1 MVSSLYLLTFLA
13 SVVMTGW
20 FLLRNKKT
28 DNLYVIFCLLVIIN
42 SLGRYLLSISDNLG
56 VALTANKLIYVGG
69 CYCPLFIV
77 LALRQLCGIRISKV
91 ITGGMTLFSTV
102 MMGFVLTI
110 GHSSIYYKDVQLA
123 EGDGYHYLIKTY
135 GPAHSAYMAM
145 VLLYGLLIVYYLIY
159 AIRRRSHIS
168 VHTVSV
174 ISVMGMGVVIAY
186 LLERLLK
193 SKVSY
198 VSLGYLAAAVC
209 LVYLLER
216 INIYDLTANIAVSVE
231 RLGEYGYIEFD
242 RKYRYVNANSY
253 AKELFPAIEEEWRI
267 DAPVPVSDS
276 YLYREVVLWLKE
288 SSYDGSKMI
297 SVNGRYIQMSVRDIM
312 RGRGRKAGYL
322 VELIDR
328 TSEQNYLNAIENYN
342 SNLQKEVE
350 RKTAD
355 IVHIKDM
362 MVLGMAAMV
371 ESRDNSTGGHI
382 KRTSRVVEIF
392 SDRLSDCLDEFGI
405 SEEFLQM
412 VIKAAPMHDLGKIAV
427 PDSVLQKQGKF
438 TDEEYEIMKRHSA
451 EGARIVND
459 ILKGVESEEF
469 VRVAV
474 NVAHYHH
481 EKWNGQG
488 YPTGIKGEEIPI
500 EARIM
505 ALADVFDALV
515 SKRCYKDAYSFD
527 TAFGIIEE
535 SLGTQFDP
543 ELGRVFLTCRKE
555 LEQFYRQ

>member
-1 MVSSLYLLTFLA
+1 MVSSLYLLTFIA

-42 SLGRYLLSISDNLG
+42 SLGRYLLSVSDNLWM
-56 VALTANKLIYVGG
+56 ALTANKLIYVGG

-110 GHSSIYYKDVQLA
+110 GHSDIYYKDVQLA

-135 GPAHSAYMAM
+135 GPAHSAYVAM

-168 VHTVSV
+168 VRTVSV

-216 INIYDLTANIAVSVE
+216 INIYDLTANIAGSVE
-231 RLGEYGYIEFD
+231 RLREYGYIEFD

-253 AKELFPAIEEEWRI
+253 AKELFPAMEEEWRI

-276 YLYREVVLWLKE
+276 FLYREVVQWLKE
-288 SSYDGSKMI
+288 SSYKGSKMI
-297 SVNGRYIQMSVRDIM
+297 PVNGSYIQMSVRDIM
-312 RGRGRKAGYL
+312 RGRKHKAGYL

-342 SNLQKEVE
+342 SNLQKEVA

-362 MVLGMAAMV
+362 MVLGMATMV

-382 KRTSRVVEIF
+382 RRTSRVVEIF
-392 SDRLSDCLDEFGI
+392 SDRLSGCLDEFGI

-438 TDEEYEIMKRHSA
+438 TAEEYEIMKRHSA

-488 YPTGIKGEEIPI
+488 YPTGISGEEIPI

-543 ELGRVFLTCRKE
+543 ELGRVFLMCRKE
-555 LEQFYRQ
+555 LEQFYR

>member
-1 MVSSLYLLTFLA
+1 MVSSLYLLTFIA

-42 SLGRYLLSISDNLG
+42 SLGRYLLSVSDNLWM
-56 VALTANKLIYVGG
+56 ALTANKLIYVGG

-135 GPAHSAYMAM
+135 GPAHSAYVAM

-174 ISVMGMGVVIAY
+174 ISVMEMGVVIAY

-253 AKELFPAIEEEWRI
+253 AKELFPAIEQEWRI

-276 YLYREVVLWLKE
+276 YLYREVVLWLKKT
-288 SSYDGSKMI
+288 SYKGSKMI
-297 SVNGRYIQMSVRDIM
+297 PVNGSYIQMSVRDIM
-312 RGRGRKAGYL
+312 RGRKHKAGYL

-342 SNLQKEVE
+342 SNLQKEVA

-362 MVLGMAAMV
+362 MVLGMATMV

-382 KRTSRVVEIF
+382 RRTSRVVEIF
-392 SDRLSDCLDEFGI
+392 SDRLSGCLDEFGI

-438 TDEEYEIMKRHSA
+438 TAEEYEIMKRHSA

-488 YPTGIKGEEIPI
+488 YPTGISGEEIPI

-527 TAFGIIEE
+527 MAFGIIEE

-543 ELGRVFLTCRKE
+543 ELGRVFLMCRKE
-555 LEQFYRQ
+555 LEQFYR

>member
-1 MVSSLYLLTFLA
+1 MVSSLYLLTFVA

-56 VALTANKLIYVGG
+56 MALTANKLIYVGG

-342 SNLQKEVE
+342 SNLQKEVA

-362 MVLGMAAMV
+362 MVLGMATMV

>member
-56 VALTANKLIYVGG
+56 MALTANKLIYVGG

-342 SNLQKEVE
+342 SNLQKEVA

-362 MVLGMAAMV
+362 MVLGMATMV

-543 ELGRVFLTCRKE
+543 KLGRVFLTCRKE

>member
-56 VALTANKLIYVGG
+56 MGLTANKLIYVGG

-135 GPAHSAYMAM
+135 GPAHSAYVAM

-168 VHTVSV
+168 VRTVSV

-328 TSEQNYLNAIENYN
+328 TSEQNYLDAIENYN
-342 SNLQKEVE
+342 SNLQKEVA

-362 MVLGMAAMV
+362 MVLGMATMV

>member
-1 MVSSLYLLTFLA
+1 MVSSLYLLTFIA

-42 SLGRYLLSISDNLG
+42 SLGRYLLSVSDNLWM
-56 VALTANKLIYVGG
+56 ALTANKLIYVGG

-110 GHSSIYYKDVQLA
+110 GHSDIYYKDVQLA

-135 GPAHSAYMAM
+135 GPAHSAYVAM

-168 VHTVSV
+168 VRTVSV

-216 INIYDLTANIAVSVE
+216 INIYDLTANIAISVE

-253 AKELFPAIEEEWRI
+253 AKELFPAIEQEWRI

-276 YLYREVVLWLKE
+276 YLYREVVLWLKKT
-288 SSYDGSKMI
+288 SYKGSKMI
-297 SVNGRYIQMSVRDIM
+297 QVNGSYIQMSVRDIM
-312 RGRGRKAGYL
+312 RGRKHKAGYL

-342 SNLQKEVE
+342 SNLQKEVA

-362 MVLGMAAMV
+362 MVLGMATMV

-382 KRTSRVVEIF
+382 RRTSRVVEIF
-392 SDRLSDCLDEFGI
+392 SDRLSGCLDEFGI

-438 TDEEYEIMKRHSA
+438 TAEEYEIMKRHSA

-469 VRVAV
+469 VCVAV

-488 YPTGIKGEEIPI
+488 YPTGISGEEIPI

-555 LEQFYRQ
+555 LEQFYR

>member
-56 VALTANKLIYVGG
+56 MALTANKLIYVGG

-135 GPAHSAYMAM
+135 GPAHSAYVAM

-168 VHTVSV
+168 VRTVSV

-328 TSEQNYLNAIENYN
+328 TSEQNYLDAIENYN
-342 SNLQKEVE
+342 SNLQKEVA

>member
-1 MVSSLYLLTFLA
+1 MVSSLYLLTFVA

-56 VALTANKLIYVGG
+56 MALTANKLIYVGG

-342 SNLQKEVE
+342 SNLQKEVA

-362 MVLGMAAMV
+362 MVLGMATMV

-543 ELGRVFLTCRKE
+543 KLGRVFLTCRKE

>member
-342 SNLQKEVE
+342 SNLQKEVA

>member
-1 MVSSLYLLTFLA
+1 MVSSLYLLTFIA

-56 VALTANKLIYVGG
+56 MALTANKLIYVGG

-135 GPAHSAYMAM
+135 GPAHSAYVAM

-168 VHTVSV
+168 VRTVSV

-328 TSEQNYLNAIENYN
+328 TSEQNYLDAIENYN
-342 SNLQKEVE
+342 SNLQKEVA

>member
-1 MVSSLYLLTFLA
+1 MVSSLYLLTFIA

-56 VALTANKLIYVGG
+56 MALTANKLIYVGG

-135 GPAHSAYMAM
+135 GPAHSAYVAM

-168 VHTVSV
+168 VRTVSV

-297 SVNGRYIQMSVRDIM
+297 SVNGSYIQMSVRDIM
-312 RGRGRKAGYL
+312 RGRKHKAGYL

-362 MVLGMAAMV
+362 MVLGMATMV

-392 SDRLSDCLDEFGI
+392 SDRLSGCLDEFGI

>member
-56 VALTANKLIYVGG
+56 MALTANKLIYVGG

-135 GPAHSAYMAM
+135 GPAHSAYVAM

-168 VHTVSV
+168 VRTVSV

-276 YLYREVVLWLKE
+276 YLYQEVVLWLKE
-288 SSYDGSKMI
+288 SSYEGSKMI
-297 SVNGRYIQMSVRDIM
+297 SVNGSYIQMSVRDIM
-312 RGRGRKAGYL
+312 RGRKHKAGYL

-362 MVLGMAAMV
+362 MVLGMATMV

-392 SDRLSDCLDEFGI
+392 SDRLSGCLDEFGI

>member
-1 MVSSLYLLTFLA
+1 MVSSLYLLTFIA

-42 SLGRYLLSISDNLG
+42 SLGRYLLSVSDNLWM
-56 VALTANKLIYVGG
+56 ALTANKLIYVGG

-110 GHSSIYYKDVQLA
+110 GHSDIYYKDVQLA

-135 GPAHSAYMAM
+135 GPAHSAYVAM

-168 VHTVSV
+168 VRTVSV

-198 VSLGYLAAAVC
+198 VSFGYLAAAVC

-216 INIYDLTANIAVSVE
+216 INIYDLTANIAGSVE
-231 RLGEYGYIEFD
+231 RLREYGYIEFD

-253 AKELFPAIEEEWRI
+253 AKELFPAMEEEWRI

-276 YLYREVVLWLKE
+276 FLYREVVQWLKE
-288 SSYDGSKMI
+288 SSYKGSKMI
-297 SVNGRYIQMSVRDIM
+297 PVNGSYIQMSVRDIM
-312 RGRGRKAGYL
+312 RGRKHKAGYL

-342 SNLQKEVE
+342 SNLQKEVA

-362 MVLGMAAMV
+362 MVLGMATMV

-382 KRTSRVVEIF
+382 RRTSRVVEIF
-392 SDRLSDCLDEFGI
+392 SDRLSGCLDEFGI

-438 TDEEYEIMKRHSA
+438 TAEEYEIMKRHSA

-469 VRVAV
+469 VCVAV

-488 YPTGIKGEEIPI
+488 YPTGISGEEIPI

-543 ELGRVFLTCRKE
+543 ELGRVFLMCRKE
-555 LEQFYRQ
+555 LEQFYR

>member
-56 VALTANKLIYVGG
+56 MALTANKLIYVGG

-135 GPAHSAYMAM
+135 GPAHSAYVAM

-168 VHTVSV
+168 VRTVSV

-328 TSEQNYLNAIENYN
+328 TSEQNYLDAIENYN

>member
-1 MVSSLYLLTFLA
+1 MVSSLYLLTFIA

-42 SLGRYLLSISDNLG
+42 SLGRYLLSVSDNLWM
-56 VALTANKLIYVGG
+56 ALTANKLIYVGG

-110 GHSSIYYKDVQLA
+110 GHSDIYYKDVQLA

-135 GPAHSAYMAM
+135 GPAHSAYVAM

-159 AIRRRSHIS
+159 AIRRRNHIS
-168 VHTVSV
+168 VRTVSV

-216 INIYDLTANIAVSVE
+216 INIYDLTANIAISVE

-253 AKELFPAIEEEWRI
+253 AKELFPAIEQEWRI

-276 YLYREVVLWLKE
+276 YLYREVVLWLKKT
-288 SSYDGSKMI
+288 SYKGSKMI
-297 SVNGRYIQMSVRDIM
+297 PVNGSYIQMSVRDIM
-312 RGRGRKAGYL
+312 RGRKHKAGYL

-342 SNLQKEVE
+342 SNLQKEVA

-362 MVLGMAAMV
+362 MVLGMATMV

-382 KRTSRVVEIF
+382 RRTSRVVEIF
-392 SDRLSDCLDEFGI
+392 SDRLSGCLDEFGI

-438 TDEEYEIMKRHSA
+438 TAEEYEIMKRHSA

-488 YPTGIKGEEIPI
+488 YPTGISGEEIPI

-543 ELGRVFLTCRKE
+543 ELGRVFLMCRKE
-555 LEQFYRQ
+555 LEQFYR

>member
-1 MVSSLYLLTFLA
+1 M
-13 SVVMTGW
+13 
-20 FLLRNKKT
+20 
-28 DNLYVIFCLLVIIN
+28 
-42 SLGRYLLSISDNLG
+42 
-56 VALTANKLIYVGG
+56 
-69 CYCPLFIV
+69 
-77 LALRQLCGIRISKV
+77 
-91 ITGGMTLFSTV
+91 
-102 MMGFVLTI
+102 
-110 GHSSIYYKDVQLA
+110 
-123 EGDGYHYLIKTY
+123 
-135 GPAHSAYMAM
+135 
-145 VLLYGLLIVYYLIY
+145 
-159 AIRRRSHIS
+159 
-168 VHTVSV
+168 
-174 ISVMGMGVVIAY
+174 
-186 LLERLLK
+186 
-193 SKVSY
+193 
-198 VSLGYLAAAVC
+198 
-209 LVYLLER
+209 
-216 INIYDLTANIAVSVE
+216 
-231 RLGEYGYIEFD
+231 
-242 RKYRYVNANSY
+242 NANSY

-288 SSYDGSKMI
+288 SYYDGSKMI

-342 SNLQKEVE
+342 SNLQKEVA

-362 MVLGMAAMV
+362 MVLGMATMV

>member
-1 MVSSLYLLTFLA
+1 MVSSLYLLTFIA

-42 SLGRYLLSISDNLG
+42 SLGRYLLSVSDNLWM
-56 VALTANKLIYVGG
+56 ALTANKLIYVGG

-110 GHSSIYYKDVQLA
+110 GHSDIYYKDVQLA

-135 GPAHSAYMAM
+135 GPAHSAYVAM

-168 VHTVSV
+168 VRTVSV

-216 INIYDLTANIAVSVE
+216 INIYDLTANIAISVE

-253 AKELFPAIEEEWRI
+253 AKELFPAIEQEWRI

-276 YLYREVVLWLKE
+276 YLYREVVLWLKKT
-288 SSYDGSKMI
+288 SYKGSKMI
-297 SVNGRYIQMSVRDIM
+297 PVNGSYIQMSVRDIM
-312 RGRGRKAGYL
+312 RGRKHKAGYL

-342 SNLQKEVE
+342 SNLQKEVA

-362 MVLGMAAMV
+362 MVLGMATMV

-382 KRTSRVVEIF
+382 RRTSRVVEIF
-392 SDRLSDCLDEFGI
+392 SDRLSGCLDEFGI

-438 TDEEYEIMKRHSA
+438 TAEEYEIMKRHSA

-488 YPTGIKGEEIPI
+488 YPTGISGEEIPI

-555 LEQFYRQ
+555 LEQFYR

>member
-56 VALTANKLIYVGG
+56 MALTANKLIYVGG

-135 GPAHSAYMAM
+135 GPAHSAYVAM

-168 VHTVSV
+168 VRTVSV

-342 SNLQKEVE
+342 SNLQKEVA

-515 SKRCYKDAYSFD
+515 SKRCYKDAYSFE

>member
-1 MVSSLYLLTFLA
+1 MVSSLYLLTFIA

-28 DNLYVIFCLLVIIN
+28 DNLYVIFCILVIIN
-42 SLGRYLLSISDNLG
+42 SLGRYLLSVSDNLWM
-56 VALTANKLIYVGG
+56 ALTANKLIYVGG

-110 GHSSIYYKDVQLA
+110 GHSDIYYKDVQLA

-135 GPAHSAYMAM
+135 GPAHSAYVAM

-168 VHTVSV
+168 VRTVSV

-216 INIYDLTANIAVSVE
+216 INIYDLTANIAISVE

-253 AKELFPAIEEEWRI
+253 AKELFPAIEQEWRI

-276 YLYREVVLWLKE
+276 YLYREVVLWLKKT
-288 SSYDGSKMI
+288 SYKGSKMI
-297 SVNGRYIQMSVRDIM
+297 PVNGSYIQMSVRDIM
-312 RGRGRKAGYL
+312 RGRKHKAGYL

-342 SNLQKEVE
+342 SNLQKEVA

-362 MVLGMAAMV
+362 MVLGMATMV

-382 KRTSRVVEIF
+382 RRTSRVVEIF
-392 SDRLSDCLDEFGI
+392 SDRLSGCLDEFGI

-438 TDEEYEIMKRHSA
+438 TAEEYEIMKRHSA

-488 YPTGIKGEEIPI
+488 YPTGISGEEIPI

-535 SLGTQFDP
+535 SLGTQFEP

-555 LEQFYRQ
+555 LEQFYR

>member
-1 MVSSLYLLTFLA
+1 MVSSLYLLTFIA

-42 SLGRYLLSISDNLG
+42 SLGRYLLSVSDNLWM
-56 VALTANKLIYVGG
+56 ALTANKLIYVGG

-110 GHSSIYYKDVQLA
+110 GHSDIYYKDVQLA

-135 GPAHSAYMAM
+135 GPAHSAYVAM

-168 VHTVSV
+168 VRTVSV

-198 VSLGYLAAAVC
+198 VSFGYLAAAVC

-216 INIYDLTANIAVSVE
+216 INIYDLTANIAISVE

-253 AKELFPAIEEEWRI
+253 AKELFPAMEQEWRI

-276 YLYREVVLWLKE
+276 YLYREVVQWLKE
-288 SSYDGSKMI
+288 SSYKGSKMI
-297 SVNGRYIQMSVRDIM
+297 PVNGSYIQMSVRDIM
-312 RGRGRKAGYL
+312 RGRKHKAGYL

-342 SNLQKEVE
+342 SNLQKEVA

-362 MVLGMAAMV
+362 MVLGMATMV

-382 KRTSRVVEIF
+382 RRTSRVVEIF
-392 SDRLSDCLDEFGI
+392 SDRLSGCLDEFGI

-438 TDEEYEIMKRHSA
+438 TAEEYEIMKRHSA

-469 VRVAV
+469 VCVAV

-488 YPTGIKGEEIPI
+488 YPTGISGEEIPI

-555 LEQFYRQ
+555 LEQFYR

>member
-1 MVSSLYLLTFLA
+1 MVSSLYLLTFIA

-28 DNLYVIFCLLVIIN
+28 DNLYVIFCILVIIN
-42 SLGRYLLSISDNLG
+42 SLGRYLLSVSDNLWM
-56 VALTANKLIYVGG
+56 ALTANKLIYVGG

-110 GHSSIYYKDVQLA
+110 GHSDIYYKDVQLA

-135 GPAHSAYMAM
+135 GPAHSAYVAM

-168 VHTVSV
+168 VRTVSV

-216 INIYDLTANIAVSVE
+216 INIYDLTANIAISVE

-253 AKELFPAIEEEWRI
+253 AKELFPAIEQEWRI

-276 YLYREVVLWLKE
+276 YLYREVVLWLKKT
-288 SSYDGSKMI
+288 SYKGSKMI
-297 SVNGRYIQMSVRDIM
+297 PVNGSYIQMSVRDIM
-312 RGRGRKAGYL
+312 RGRKHKAGYL

-342 SNLQKEVE
+342 SNLQKEVA

-362 MVLGMAAMV
+362 MVLGMATMV

-382 KRTSRVVEIF
+382 RRTSRVVEIF
-392 SDRLSDCLDEFGI
+392 SDRLSGCLDEFGI

-438 TDEEYEIMKRHSA
+438 TAEEYEIMKRHSA

-488 YPTGIKGEEIPI
+488 YPTGISGEEIPI

-555 LEQFYRQ
+555 LEQFYR

>member
-1 MVSSLYLLTFLA
+1 MVSSLYLLTFIA

-42 SLGRYLLSISDNLG
+42 SLGRYLLSVSDNLWM
-56 VALTANKLIYVGG
+56 ALTANKLIYVGG

-110 GHSSIYYKDVQLA
+110 GHSDIYYKDVQLA

-135 GPAHSAYMAM
+135 GPAHSAYVAM

-168 VHTVSV
+168 VRTVSV

-216 INIYDLTANIAVSVE
+216 INIYDLTANIAISVE

-253 AKELFPAIEEEWRI
+253 AKELFPAIEQEWRI

-276 YLYREVVLWLKE
+276 YLYREVVLWLKKT
-288 SSYDGSKMI
+288 SYKGSKMI
-297 SVNGRYIQMSVRDIM
+297 PVNGSYIQMSVRDIM
-312 RGRGRKAGYL
+312 RGRKHKAGYL

-342 SNLQKEVE
+342 SNLQKEVA

-362 MVLGMAAMV
+362 MVLGMATMV

-382 KRTSRVVEIF
+382 RRTSRVVEIF
-392 SDRLSDCLDEFGI
+392 SDRLSGCLDEFGI

-438 TDEEYEIMKRHSA
+438 TAEEYEIMKRHSA

-488 YPTGIKGEEIPI
+488 YPTGISGEEIPI

-543 ELGRVFLTCRKE
+543 ELGRVFLMCRKE
-555 LEQFYRQ
+555 LEQFYR

>member
-56 VALTANKLIYVGG
+56 MALTANKLIYVGG

-193 SKVSY
+193 SKISY

>member
-56 VALTANKLIYVGG
+56 MALTANKLIYVGG

-312 RGRGRKAGYL
+312 RGRGHKAGYL

-328 TSEQNYLNAIENYN
+328 TSEQNYLDAIENYN
-342 SNLQKEVE
+342 SNLQKEVAH
-350 RKTAD
+350 KTAD

>member
-1 MVSSLYLLTFLA
+1 MVSSLYLLTFIA

-28 DNLYVIFCLLVIIN
+28 DNLYVVFCLLVIIN
-42 SLGRYLLSISDNLG
+42 SLGRYLLSVSDNLWM
-56 VALTANKLIYVGG
+56 ALTANKLIYVGG

-77 LALRQLCGIRISKV
+77 LALRQLCDIRISKV

-110 GHSSIYYKDVQLA
+110 GHSGIYYKDVQLA

-135 GPAHSAYMAM
+135 GPAHSAYVAM

-168 VHTVSV
+168 VRTVSV

-253 AKELFPAIEEEWRI
+253 ARELFPAIEEEWRI

-288 SSYDGSKMI
+288 SSYEGSKMI
-297 SVNGRYIQMSVRDIM
+297 SVNGSYIQMSVRDIM
-312 RGRGRKAGYL
+312 RGRKHKAGYL

-342 SNLQKEVE
+342 SNLQKEVAH
-350 RKTAD
+350 KTAD

-362 MVLGMAAMV
+362 MVLGMATMV

-382 KRTSRVVEIF
+382 KRNSRVVEIF
-392 SDRLSDCLDEFGI
+392 SDRLSGCLDEFGI

-412 VIKAAPMHDLGKIAV
+412 VIKAAPMHDLGKIAI

-488 YPTGIKGEEIPI
+488 YPTGISGEEIPI

-527 TAFGIIEE
+527 KAFGIIEE
-535 SLGTQFDP
+535 SLGTHFDP
-543 ELGRVFLTCRKE
+543 KLGRVFLTCRKE

>member
-1 MVSSLYLLTFLA
+1 MVSSLYLLTFIA

-56 VALTANKLIYVGG
+56 MALTANKLIYVGG

-135 GPAHSAYMAM
+135 GPAHSAYVAM

-168 VHTVSV
+168 VRTVSV

-253 AKELFPAIEEEWRI
+253 AKELFSAIEEEWRI

-328 TSEQNYLNAIENYN
+328 TSEQNYLDAIENYN
-342 SNLQKEVE
+342 SNLQKEVA

>member
-1 MVSSLYLLTFLA
+1 MVSSLYLLTFIA

-42 SLGRYLLSISDNLG
+42 SLGRYLLSVSDNLWM
-56 VALTANKLIYVGG
+56 ALTANKLIYVGG

-110 GHSSIYYKDVQLA
+110 GHSDIYYKDVQLA

-135 GPAHSAYMAM
+135 GPAHSAYVAM

-168 VHTVSV
+168 VRTVSV

-198 VSLGYLAAAVC
+198 VSFGYLAAAVC

-216 INIYDLTANIAVSVE
+216 INIYDLTANIAISVE

-253 AKELFPAIEEEWRI
+253 AKELFPAIEQEWRI

-276 YLYREVVLWLKE
+276 YLYREVVLWLKKT
-288 SSYDGSKMI
+288 SYKGSKMI
-297 SVNGRYIQMSVRDIM
+297 PVNGSYIQMSVRDIM
-312 RGRGRKAGYL
+312 RGRKHKAGYL

-342 SNLQKEVE
+342 SNLQKEVV

-362 MVLGMAAMV
+362 MVLGMATMV

-382 KRTSRVVEIF
+382 RRTSRVVEIF
-392 SDRLSDCLDEFGI
+392 SDRLSGCLDEFGI

-438 TDEEYEIMKRHSA
+438 TAEEYEIMKRHSA

-488 YPTGIKGEEIPI
+488 YPTGISGEEIPI

-555 LEQFYRQ
+555 LEQFYR

>member
-1 MVSSLYLLTFLA
+1 MVSSLYLLTFVA

-28 DNLYVIFCLLVIIN
+28 DNLYVIFCILVIIN

-56 VALTANKLIYVGG
+56 MALTANKLIYVGG

-135 GPAHSAYMAM
+135 GLAHSAYMAM

-362 MVLGMAAMV
+362 MVLGMATMV

-392 SDRLSDCLDEFGI
+392 SDRLSGCPDEFGI

-543 ELGRVFLTCRKE
+543 KLGRVFLTCRKE

>member
-1 MVSSLYLLTFLA
+1 MVSSLYLLTFIA

-28 DNLYVIFCLLVIIN
+28 DNLYVIFCILVIIN
-42 SLGRYLLSISDNLG
+42 SLGRYLLSVSDNLWM
-56 VALTANKLIYVGG
+56 ALTANKLIYVGG

-110 GHSSIYYKDVQLA
+110 GHSDIYYKDVQLA

-135 GPAHSAYMAM
+135 GPAHSAYVAM

-168 VHTVSV
+168 VRTVSV

-216 INIYDLTANIAVSVE
+216 INIYDLTANIAISVE

-253 AKELFPAIEEEWRI
+253 AKELFPAIEQEWRI

-276 YLYREVVLWLKE
+276 YLYREVVLWLKKT
-288 SSYDGSKMI
+288 SYKGSKMI
-297 SVNGRYIQMSVRDIM
+297 PVNGSYIQMSVRDIM
-312 RGRGRKAGYL
+312 RGRKHKVGYL

-342 SNLQKEVE
+342 SNLQKEVA

-362 MVLGMAAMV
+362 MVLGMATMV

-382 KRTSRVVEIF
+382 RRTSRVVEIF
-392 SDRLSDCLDEFGI
+392 SDRLSGCLDEFGI

-438 TDEEYEIMKRHSA
+438 TAEEYEIMKRHSA

-488 YPTGIKGEEIPI
+488 YPTGISGEEIPI

-543 ELGRVFLTCRKE
+543 ELGRVFLMCRKE
-555 LEQFYRQ
+555 LEQFYR

>member
-1 MVSSLYLLTFLA
+1 MVSSLYLLTFIA

-42 SLGRYLLSISDNLG
+42 SLGRYLLSVSDNLWM
-56 VALTANKLIYVGG
+56 ALTANKLIYVGG

-102 MMGFVLTI
+102 MMSFVLTI
-110 GHSSIYYKDVQLA
+110 GHSDIYYKDVQLA

-135 GPAHSAYMAM
+135 GPAHSAYVAM

-168 VHTVSV
+168 VRTVSV

-216 INIYDLTANIAVSVE
+216 INIYDLTANIAISVE

-253 AKELFPAIEEEWRI
+253 AKELFPAIEQEWRI
-267 DAPVPVSDS
+267 DAPVPVSES
-276 YLYREVVLWLKE
+276 YLYREVVLWLKKT
-288 SSYDGSKMI
+288 SYKGSKMI
-297 SVNGRYIQMSVRDIM
+297 PVNGSYIQMSVRDIM
-312 RGRGRKAGYL
+312 RGRKHKAGYL

-342 SNLQKEVE
+342 SNLQKEVA

-362 MVLGMAAMV
+362 MVLGMATMV

-382 KRTSRVVEIF
+382 RRTSRVVEIF
-392 SDRLSDCLDEFGI
+392 SDRLSGCLDEFGI

-438 TDEEYEIMKRHSA
+438 TAEEYEIMKRHSA

-488 YPTGIKGEEIPI
+488 YPTGISGEEIPI

-543 ELGRVFLTCRKE
+543 ELGRVFLMCRKE
-555 LEQFYRQ
+555 LEQFYR

>member
-1 MVSSLYLLTFLA
+1 MVSSLYLLTFIA

-42 SLGRYLLSISDNLG
+42 SLGRYLLSVSDNLWM
-56 VALTANKLIYVGG
+56 ALTANKLIYVGG

-110 GHSSIYYKDVQLA
+110 GHSDIYYKDVQLA

-135 GPAHSAYMAM
+135 GPAHSAYVAM

-168 VHTVSV
+168 VRTVSV

-216 INIYDLTANIAVSVE
+216 INIYDLTANIAISVE

-253 AKELFPAIEEEWRI
+253 AKELFPAIEQEWRI

-276 YLYREVVLWLKE
+276 YLYREVVLWLKKT
-288 SSYDGSKMI
+288 SYKGSKMI
-297 SVNGRYIQMSVRDIM
+297 PVNGSYIQMSVRDIM
-312 RGRGRKAGYL
+312 RGRKHKAGYL

-342 SNLQKEVE
+342 SNLQKEVA

-362 MVLGMAAMV
+362 MVLGMATMV

-382 KRTSRVVEIF
+382 RRTSRVVEIF
-392 SDRLSDCLDEFGI
+392 SDRLSGCLDEFGI

-438 TDEEYEIMKRHSA
+438 TAEEYEIMKRHSA

-474 NVAHYHH
+474 NVVHYHH

-488 YPTGIKGEEIPI
+488 YPTGISGEEIPI

-543 ELGRVFLTCRKE
+543 ELGRVFLMCRKE
-555 LEQFYRQ
+555 LEQFYR

>member
-1 MVSSLYLLTFLA
+1 MVSSLYLLTFIA

-42 SLGRYLLSISDNLG
+42 SLGRYLLSVSDNLWM
-56 VALTANKLIYVGG
+56 ALTANKLIYVGG

-110 GHSSIYYKDVQLA
+110 GHSDIYYKDVQLA

-135 GPAHSAYMAM
+135 GPAHSAYVAM

-168 VHTVSV
+168 VRTVSV

-216 INIYDLTANIAVSVE
+216 INIYDLTANIAISVE

-253 AKELFPAIEEEWRI
+253 AKELFPAIEQEWRI

-276 YLYREVVLWLKE
+276 YLYREVVLWLKKT
-288 SSYDGSKMI
+288 SYKGSKMI
-297 SVNGRYIQMSVRDIM
+297 PVNGSYIQMSVRDIM
-312 RGRGRKAGYL
+312 RGRKHKAGYL

-362 MVLGMAAMV
+362 MVLGMATMV

-382 KRTSRVVEIF
+382 RRTSRVVEIF
-392 SDRLSDCLDEFGI
+392 SDRLSGCLDEFGI

-438 TDEEYEIMKRHSA
+438 TAEEYEIMKRHSA

-469 VRVAV
+469 VCVAV

-488 YPTGIKGEEIPI
+488 YPTGISGEEIPI

-555 LEQFYRQ
+555 LEQFYR

>member
-1 MVSSLYLLTFLA
+1 MVSSLYLLTFIA

-28 DNLYVIFCLLVIIN
+28 DNLYVIFCILVIIN
-42 SLGRYLLSISDNLG
+42 SLGRYLLSVSDNLWM
-56 VALTANKLIYVGG
+56 ALTANKLIYVGG

-110 GHSSIYYKDVQLA
+110 GHSDIYYKDVQLA

-135 GPAHSAYMAM
+135 GPAHSAYVAM

-168 VHTVSV
+168 VRTVSV

-216 INIYDLTANIAVSVE
+216 INIYDLTANIAISVE

-253 AKELFPAIEEEWRI
+253 AKELFPAIEQEWRI

-276 YLYREVVLWLKE
+276 YLYREVVLWLKKT
-288 SSYDGSKMI
+288 SYKGSKMI
-297 SVNGRYIQMSVRDIM
+297 PVNGSYIQMSVRDIM
-312 RGRGRKAGYL
+312 RGRKHKAGYL

-342 SNLQKEVE
+342 SNLQKEVA

-355 IVHIKDM
+355 IVHIKGV
-362 MVLGMAAMV
+362 MVLGMATMV

-382 KRTSRVVEIF
+382 RRTSRVVEIF
-392 SDRLSDCLDEFGI
+392 SDRLSGCLDEFGI

-438 TDEEYEIMKRHSA
+438 TAEEYEIMKRHSA

-488 YPTGIKGEEIPI
+488 YPTGISGEEIPI

-555 LEQFYRQ
+555 LEQFYR

>member
-56 VALTANKLIYVGG
+56 MALTANKLIYVGG

-135 GPAHSAYMAM
+135 GPAHSAYVAM

-168 VHTVSV
+168 VRTVSV

-459 ILKGVESEEF
+459 ILKGVESGEF

-543 ELGRVFLTCRKE
+543 EFGRVFLTCRKE

>member
-1 MVSSLYLLTFLA
+1 MVSSLYLLTFIA

-42 SLGRYLLSISDNLG
+42 SLGRYLLSVSDNLWM
-56 VALTANKLIYVGG
+56 ALTANKLIYVGG

-77 LALRQLCGIRISKV
+77 LALRQLCGIQISKV

-110 GHSSIYYKDVQLA
+110 GHSDIYYKDVQLA

-135 GPAHSAYMAM
+135 GPAHSAYVAM

-168 VHTVSV
+168 VRTVSV

-216 INIYDLTANIAVSVE
+216 INIYDLTANIAISVE

-253 AKELFPAIEEEWRI
+253 AKELFPAIEQEWRI
-267 DAPVPVSDS
+267 DALVPMSDS
-276 YLYREVVLWLKE
+276 YLYREVVLWLKKT
-288 SSYDGSKMI
+288 SYKGSKMI
-297 SVNGRYIQMSVRDIM
+297 PVNGSYIQMSVRDIM
-312 RGRGRKAGYL
+312 RGRKHKAGYL

-342 SNLQKEVE
+342 SNLQKEVA

-362 MVLGMAAMV
+362 MVLGMATMV

-382 KRTSRVVEIF
+382 RRTSRVVEIF
-392 SDRLSDCLDEFGI
+392 SDRLSGCLDEFGI

-438 TDEEYEIMKRHSA
+438 TAEEYEIMKRHSA

-469 VRVAV
+469 VCVAV

-488 YPTGIKGEEIPI
+488 YPTGISGEEIPI

-555 LEQFYRQ
+555 LEQFYR

>member
-1 MVSSLYLLTFLA
+1 MVSSLYLLTFIA

-42 SLGRYLLSISDNLG
+42 SLGRYLLSVSDNLWM
-56 VALTANKLIYVGG
+56 ALTANKLIYVGG

-110 GHSSIYYKDVQLA
+110 GHSDIYYKDVQLA

-135 GPAHSAYMAM
+135 GPAHSAYVAM

-168 VHTVSV
+168 VRTVSV

-216 INIYDLTANIAVSVE
+216 INIYDLTANIAISVE

-253 AKELFPAIEEEWRI
+253 AKELFPAIELEWRI

-276 YLYREVVLWLKE
+276 YLYREVVLWLKKT
-288 SSYDGSKMI
+288 SYKGSKMI
-297 SVNGRYIQMSVRDIM
+297 PVNGSYIQMSVRDIM
-312 RGRGRKAGYL
+312 RGRKHKAGYL

-342 SNLQKEVE
+342 SNLQKEVA

-362 MVLGMAAMV
+362 MVLGMATMV

-382 KRTSRVVEIF
+382 RRTSRVVEIF
-392 SDRLSDCLDEFGI
+392 SDRLSGCLDEFGI

-438 TDEEYEIMKRHSA
+438 TAEEYEIMKRHSA

-488 YPTGIKGEEIPI
+488 YPTGISGEEIPI

-555 LEQFYRQ
+555 LEQFYR

>member
-56 VALTANKLIYVGG
+56 MALTANKLIYVGG

-135 GPAHSAYMAM
+135 GPAHSAYVAM

-168 VHTVSV
+168 VRTVSV

-328 TSEQNYLNAIENYN
+328 TSEQNYLDAIENYN
-342 SNLQKEVE
+342 SNLQKEVA

-405 SEEFLQM
+405 TEEFLQM

>member
-1 MVSSLYLLTFLA
+1 MVSSLYLLTFIA

-42 SLGRYLLSISDNLG
+42 SLGRYLLSVSDNLWM
-56 VALTANKLIYVGG
+56 ALTANKLIYVGG

-135 GPAHSAYMAM
+135 GPAHSAYVAM

-168 VHTVSV
+168 VRTVSV

-288 SSYDGSKMI
+288 SSYEGSKMI
-297 SVNGRYIQMSVRDIM
+297 SVNGSYIQMSVRDIM
-312 RGRGRKAGYL
+312 RGRKHKAGYL

-342 SNLQKEVE
+342 SNLQKEVAH
-350 RKTAD
+350 KTAD

-362 MVLGMAAMV
+362 MVLGMATMV

-382 KRTSRVVEIF
+382 RRTSRVVEIF
-392 SDRLSDCLDEFGI
+392 SDRLSGCLDEFGI

-438 TDEEYEIMKRHSA
+438 TAEEYEIMKRHSA

-488 YPTGIKGEEIPI
+488 YPTGISGEEIPI

-555 LEQFYRQ
+555 LEQFYR